1 MSCFSPSLIFRLFSR
16 LRERRRHTAS
26 INYKVKLKLNSTPN
40 NASCCKRRCS
50 LALCLDLLGL
60 CLAGSQLRFSAGC
73 KLPVS
78 GAGSCPGFA
87 IYTIYIYIAFPCW
100 RQLMQ
105 PACCL
110 LPLSLLLFVSV
121 SLVLDGA
128 QVCLPMVAIHYHAGD
143 IFVLASESSCQQK
156 PIIVILSLKCCHCQ
170 CHSQCLSQ
178 CLLGLASCLVSL
190 VARLLRLL
198 FIDFKCNKRH
208 CAAASIICTPS
219 EC

>member
-1 MSCFSPSLIFRLFSR
+1 MLQTALLARLVPGLAR
-16 LRERRRHTAS
+16 TL
-26 INYKVKLKLNSTPN
+26 L
-40 NASCCKRRCS
+40 CS
-50 LALCLDLLGL
+50 
-60 CLAGSQLRFSAGC
+60 GSQLRFSAGF

-105 PACCL
+105 PACFL
-110 LPLSLLLFVSV
+110 LPLSLLLLFVSV
-121 SLVLDGA
+121 SLSLVLDGA

-170 CHSQCLSQ
+170 C
-178 CLLGLASCLVSL
+178 LLGLASQNVLSL
-190 VARLLRLL
+190 ARLLRLL

>member
-1 MSCFSPSLIFRLFSR
+1 MLQTALLARLVPGLAR
-16 LRERRRHTAS
+16 TL
-26 INYKVKLKLNSTPN
+26 L
-40 NASCCKRRCS
+40 CS
-50 LALCLDLLGL
+50 
-60 CLAGSQLRFSAGC
+60 GSELRFSAGF

-105 PACCL
+105 PAC
-110 LPLSLLLFVSV
+110 SLQPPSLFV

-128 QVCLPMVAIHYHAGD
+128 QVCLPMAIHYHAGD

-170 CHSQCLSQ
+170 C
-178 CLLGLASCLVSL
+178 LLGLASENVLSL
-190 VARLLRLL
+190 ARLLRLL